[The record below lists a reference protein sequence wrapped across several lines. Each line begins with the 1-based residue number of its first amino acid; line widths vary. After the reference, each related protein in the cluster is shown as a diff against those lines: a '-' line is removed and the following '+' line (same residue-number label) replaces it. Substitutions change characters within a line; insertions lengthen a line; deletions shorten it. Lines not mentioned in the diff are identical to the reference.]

1 MSMQTDRIFA
11 AALAADSDIT
21 TAVANRIYSTAIP
34 LPDEDVDNVPVP
46 YIIVSFD
53 GMENLEGTKDS
64 LYEGPED
71 RVQIG
76 VMVVAANRDALA
88 ELVDLVRETIP
99 AYFES
104 YEAPES
110 EDEEDLS
117 ELIPVDYK
125 LSAGA
130 VSYDASKPCYWL
142 KLNYDCNTDK

>member
-21 TAVANRIYSTAIP
+21 TTVANRIYSTAIP

-88 ELVDLVRETIP
+88 ELVELVRAAIP

-104 YEAPES
+104 YEAPED

-142 KLNYDCNTDK
+142 KLNYDCYTDK